1 MWFKRGVAALAAFL
15 LTANSAFAASSC
27 FQKDALEAWQAVRY
41 MTELMVLNDTC
52 RVHVYESFIKTNFAA
67 LDAYHKELVA
77 HFRAAGDRHPEDTVD
92 RYVTHAANEVSEA
105 DGQMPTAELCAE
117 KASYFANAQSLAGAK
132 FRQFV
137 ADLMAKQKSD
147 FRPCAGEHAAATTH

>member
-1 MWFKRGVAALAAFL
+1 MWFKRGVATLAAL
-15 LTANSAFAASSC
+15 LLSANGALAASSC

-41 MTELMVLNDTC
+41 MTELMVLSDTC
-52 RVHVYESFIKTNFAA
+52 RMHVYDSFIKRNFAA
-67 LDAYHKELVA
+67 LDAYHKDLVA
-77 HFRAAGDRHPEDTVD
+77 HFREAGDRHPEDTVD

-105 DGQMPTAELCAE
+105 DGQMSTAELCAQ
-117 KASYFANAQSLAGAK
+117 KASYFANAQALAGEK

-147 FRPCAGEHAAATTH
+147 FRPCVDEHTPATH